1 VGLDRILVYPS
12 PHLVYTLLELVG
24 SPTWLPPLNGVT
36 PSTFFRALF
45 ISLQELITL
54 CFFIAPKNPASPDSS
69 PRLPV
74 TASGLS
80 GKDGTLKDQP

>member
-1 VGLDRILVYPS
+1 VRFECVFSVRVCEMRVCSGSVFVVSVFVLVS
-12 PHLVYTLLELVG
+12 
-24 SPTWLPPLNGVT
+24 